1 MSIELLPHTRWEELR
16 ETFDR
21 EFNADLPSENQAD
34 ILFKANESGKIQSF
48 AVVETL
54 IRIGQFH
61 TMEKI
66 SGQNAPL
73 RILKYVLR
81 SIPKGASVIAIDDN
95 GRFGGLAR
103 KFGMY
108 ERRGTIYRRDF

>member
-1 MSIELLPHTRWEELR
+1 LNIELLPHGRWEELR
-16 ETFDR
+16 EVFDR
-21 EFNADLPSENQAD
+21 EFNAELPSENHAE
-34 ILFKANESGKIQSF
+34 ILFKANEDGKIQSF

-61 TMEKI
+61 TLEKVA
-66 SGQNAPL
+66 GQNVPL
-73 RILKYVLR
+73 KILKYLLKN
-81 SIPKGASVIAIDDN
+81 IPKGASVIAVDDD